1 VSLDDDMEI
10 GVSGDDDIAGLT
22 TEKLRAAQ
30 GRAARVKP
38 AIASTKRHSMEFR
51 FEGEGKW

>member
-1 VSLDDDMEI
+1 MSLDDDMEI